1 MPSVLAYHRPR
12 SLDDAWA
19 LLSNPGHS
27 LLAGGTL
34 VVPAARKP
42 SDEGV
47 TLIDLQ
53 ALGLDTLD
61 VDGDRL
67 NLGAMVRLGDLM
79 IDPLMPALLADLCR
93 RELPS
98 TLRNA
103 ATIGGTVG
111 AAGRATAGDGRS
123 GDSVLLAGLLV
134 HDAAVALHGTA
145 DRSLADYLGTRPAG
159 IVTTVSVET
168 QGDGAIAVTGR
179 TPADVPIVAAVGRRT
194 PMGIRL
200 ALTGVAAV
208 PVLVDPAD
216 PTAGLSPPADFR
228 GSSDYRLHLAS
239 TLAGRVVQ
247 ELS

>member
-19 LLSNPGHS
+19 LLSNSGHS

-34 VVPAARKP
+34 IVPAARKP

-53 ALGLDTLD
+53 ALGLDTLQT
-61 VDGDRL
+61 DGNRL
-67 NLGAMVRLGDLM
+67 NLGAMVRLGDLVSDRHVPQL
-79 IDPLMPALLADLCR
+79 IADLCR

-111 AAGRATAGDGRS
+111 AAGLATAR
-123 GDSVLLAGLLV
+123 DSVLLAGLLV
-134 HDAAVALHGTA
+134 HDAAVALHGAA
-145 DRSLADYLGTRPAG
+145 DRSLADYLDTQPVG

-168 QGDGAIAVTGR
+168 EGEGFIAVTGR
-179 TPADVPIVAAVGRRT
+179 TPADVPIVAAIGRRMPT
-194 PMGIRL
+194 GIRL

-208 PVLVDPAD
+208 PLLVDPAD
-216 PTAGLSPPADFR
+216 PTAGLTPPADFR
-228 GSSDYRLHLAS
+228 GSADYRLHLAS
-239 TLAGRVVQ
+239 TLAARVVQ